1 MQLVRELTD
10 SGMLLLLCLIA
21 AFAFFPDTLLVTP
34 FLIAAAILAFQ
45 LYTER
50 KTLQLG
56 LQLLFAAL
64 CFPFP
69 LLCLFAPVLVYSSCR
84 TGHWRWLVLLLLPWY
99 YSFAYLGLITLLFS
113 AAACGLA
120 ILLQRRSLT
129 VQKLLSKYFSLQD
142 ESRLLHGRL
151 ESRQQLLLEQQD
163 AEIHLATMNERN
175 RIARDIHDN
184 VGHLLSSALLQTAAL
199 KTAALSA
206 APAAA
211 SDASDT
217 DAATADTDST
227 GGSGDSRLIDQLQA
241 TLNQAMSSV
250 RESVHQL
257 HETSVSLEHHLQ
269 RLIDE
274 FSFCRASCSIDIYS
288 EPGKEHRYS
297 ILSIVK
303 ESLSNTMKHSE
314 ASELVLRLREH
325 PGFYQ
330 LHIENDG
337 VKEDPGSRS
346 RSRKQLDDMLNRGIG
361 LRNMQERVESLGGQ
375 FRLDVDKRF
384 CLFITL
390 PKTLPKALPE
400 TLPKTITKMGE
411 A

>member
-34 FLIAAAILAFQ
+34 FLSTAAILAFQ

-50 KTLQLG
+50 KALQLG

-69 LLCLFAPVLVYSSCR
+69 VLCLFAPVLVYSSCR
-84 TGHWRWLVLLLLPWY
+84 SGHWRWLFLLLLPGY
-99 YSFAYLGLITLLFS
+99 YSFAYLGLITLLLS

-120 ILLQRRSLT
+120 VLLQKRSMT
-129 VQKLLSKYFSLQD
+129 VQKLLSRYFSLQD
-142 ESRLLHGRL
+142 ESRVLHGRL
-151 ESRQQLLLEQQD
+151 ESRQQQLLERQD

-206 APAAA
+206 GNAE
-211 SDASDT
+211 D
-217 DAATADTDST
+217 
-227 GGSGDSRLIDQLQA
+227 RLLVQLQA

-303 ESLSNTMKHSE
+303 EALSNIMKHSE

-330 LHIENDG
+330 LLIENDG
-337 VKEDPGSRS
+337 VTAESGSRS
-346 RSRKQLDDMLNRGIG
+346 RSRSREQFDEMLNRGIG
-361 LRNMQERVESLGGQ
+361 LRNMQERVEALGGQ
-375 FRLDVDKRF
+375 FRLNVDERF

-390 PKTLPKALPE
+390 PKTLPK
-400 TLPKTITKMGE
+400 TITKKGE
-411 A
+411 T

>member
-34 FLIAAAILAFQ
+34 LLVTAAILAFQ

-50 KTLQLG
+50 KALQLG

-84 TGHWRWLVLLLLPWY
+84 TGHWRWLVLLLLPGY

-120 ILLQRRSLT
+120 VLLQRRSLT
-129 VQKLLSKYFSLQD
+129 VQKLLSRYFSLQD
-142 ESRLLHGRL
+142 ESRILHGRL
-151 ESRQQLLLEQQD
+151 ESRQQQLLEQQD
-163 AEIHLATMNERN
+163 TEIHLATMNERN

-199 KTAALSA
+199 KTAATA
-206 APAAA
+206 A
-211 SDASDT
+211 
-217 DAATADTDST
+217 AATATAATATAATTKGPSSD
-227 GGSGDSRLIDQLQA
+227 DSRLLDQLQA

-257 HETSVSLEHHLQ
+257 HETSVSLEHYLQ

-274 FSFCRASCSIDIYS
+274 FSFCKAFCSIDIYS

-303 ESLSNTMKHSE
+303 ESLSNIMKHSE

-330 LHIENDG
+330 LLIENDG
-337 VKEDPGSRS
+337 VMAESGSRG
-346 RSRKQLDDMLNRGIG
+346 RVQFDDMLNRGIG

-384 CLFITL
+384 RLFITL
-390 PKTLPKALPE
+390 PKNLPKN
-400 TLPKTITKMGE
+400 LPKTITKKGE
-411 A
+411 T

>member
-34 FLIAAAILAFQ
+34 LLVTAAILAFQ

-50 KTLQLG
+50 KALQLG

-69 LLCLFAPVLVYSSCR
+69 LLCLFAPALVYSSCR
-84 TGHWRWLVLLLLPWY
+84 TGHWRWLVLLLLPGY

-120 ILLQRRSLT
+120 VLLQRRSLT
-129 VQKLLSKYFSLQD
+129 VQKLLSRYFSLQD

-151 ESRQQLLLEQQD
+151 ESRQQQLLEQQD
-163 AEIHLATMNERN
+163 TEIHLATMNERN

-199 KTAALSA
+199 KTAAT
-206 APAAA
+206 AAA
-211 SDASDT
+211 ATTKGPSSD
-217 DAATADTDST
+217 
-227 GGSGDSRLIDQLQA
+227 DSRLLDQLQA

-257 HETSVSLEHHLQ
+257 HETSVSLEHYLQ

-274 FSFCRASCSIDIYS
+274 FSFCKAFCSIDIYS

-303 ESLSNTMKHSE
+303 EALSNIMKHSE

-330 LHIENDG
+330 LLIENDG
-337 VKEDPGSRS
+337 VMAESGSRG
-346 RSRKQLDDMLNRGIG
+346 RVQFDDMLNRGIG

-384 CLFITL
+384 RLFITL
-390 PKTLPKALPE
+390 PKN
-400 TLPKTITKMGE
+400 LPKTITKKGE
-411 A
+411 T

>member
-34 FLIAAAILAFQ
+34 LLVTAAILAFQ

-50 KTLQLG
+50 KALQLG

-84 TGHWRWLVLLLLPWY
+84 TGHWRWLVLLLLPGY

-113 AAACGLA
+113 AAVCGLA
-120 ILLQRRSLT
+120 VLLQRRSLT
-129 VQKLLSKYFSLQD
+129 VQKLLSRYFSLQD
-142 ESRLLHGRL
+142 ESRILHGRL
-151 ESRQQLLLEQQD
+151 ESRQQQLLEQQD
-163 AEIHLATMNERN
+163 TEIHLATMNERN

-199 KTAALSA
+199 KTAATA
-206 APAAA
+206 A
-211 SDASDT
+211 
-217 DAATADTDST
+217 AATATAATTKGPSSD
-227 GGSGDSRLIDQLQA
+227 DSRLLDQLQA

-257 HETSVSLEHHLQ
+257 HETSVSLEHYLQ

-274 FSFCRASCSIDIYS
+274 FSFCKAFCSIDIYS

-303 ESLSNTMKHSE
+303 EALSNIMKHSE

-330 LHIENDG
+330 LLIENDG
-337 VKEDPGSRS
+337 VMAESGSRG
-346 RSRKQLDDMLNRGIG
+346 RVQFDDMLNRGIG

-384 CLFITL
+384 RLFITL
-390 PKTLPKALPE
+390 PKNLPKN
-400 TLPKTITKMGE
+400 LPKTITKKGE
-411 A
+411 T

>member
-10 SGMLLLLCLIA
+10 SGLLLLLCLIA

-34 FLIAAAILAFQ
+34 LLVTAAILAFQ

-50 KTLQLG
+50 KALQLG

-69 LLCLFAPVLVYSSCR
+69 LLCLFAPALVYSSCR
-84 TGHWRWLVLLLLPWY
+84 TGHWRWLVLLLLPGY

-120 ILLQRRSLT
+120 VLLQRRSLT
-129 VQKLLSKYFSLQD
+129 VQKLLSRYFSLQD

-151 ESRQQLLLEQQD
+151 ESRQQQLLEQQD
-163 AEIHLATMNERN
+163 TEIHLATMNERN

-199 KTAALSA
+199 KTAAT
-206 APAAA
+206 AAA
-211 SDASDT
+211 ATTKGPSSD
-217 DAATADTDST
+217 
-227 GGSGDSRLIDQLQA
+227 DSRLLDQLQA

-257 HETSVSLEHHLQ
+257 HETSVSLEHYLQ

-274 FSFCRASCSIDIYS
+274 FSFCKAFCSIDIYS

-303 ESLSNTMKHSE
+303 EALSNIMKHSE

-330 LHIENDG
+330 LLIENDG
-337 VKEDPGSRS
+337 VMAESGSRG
-346 RSRKQLDDMLNRGIG
+346 RVQFDDMLNRGIG

-384 CLFITL
+384 RLFITL
-390 PKTLPKALPE
+390 PKN
-400 TLPKTITKMGE
+400 LPKTITKKGE
-411 A
+411 T